1 MNGIRS
7 ASNKG
12 AFTWLD
18 SQGADFICVQE
29 VKAHESDLSHDMKNY
44 RDYTSYFSFAEK
56 KAIAVWVFMPK
67 ENLIKLFAR

>member
-1 MNGIRS
+1 MRIITLNMNGIRS

-29 VKAHESDLSHDMKNY
+29 VKAHESDLSL
-44 RDYTSYFSFAEK
+44 T
-56 KAIAVWVFMPK
+56 
-67 ENLIKLFAR
+67 